1 MNLSSTPNF
10 NLRFLHRSD
19 GQEQAPNR
27 MQLPAHREDKAGSS
41 YQPAKAQRSCVRR
54 LKAEGFS
61 DPAMLD
67 WTFENDNGRSPQMHH
82 IPSLKSWR
90 KHFVFSS
97 AYLTGSGSLSLC
109 NSLLSFCGRAFT
121 GRSPMKPL
129 NVLPV
134 FEKRTPVLG
143 FSRGQ
148 ASFDFCGQRN
158 FYQDRIMRSFANSP
172 PLAIWNLASRSET
185 CRFFFSSPATS

>member
-1 MNLSSTPNF
+1 MFVIPVFSV
-10 NLRFLHRSD
+10 H
-19 GQEQAPNR
+19 
-27 MQLPAHREDKAGSS
+27 
-41 YQPAKAQRSCVRR
+41 QPASGGCSSRVLVSPNKH
-54 LKAEGFS
+54 F
-61 DPAMLD
+61 AMKKLPLYI
-67 WTFENDNGRSPQMHH
+67 S
-82 IPSLKSWR
+82 SLKSWR

-97 AYLTGSGSLSLC
+97 VYLTGSGSLSLC
-109 NSLLSFCGRAFT
+109 NSLLSFCERAFT
-121 GRSPMKPL
+121 GRLPMKPL
-129 NVLPV
+129 NVLSV

-148 ASFDFCGQRN
+148 ASFDFCRQRN